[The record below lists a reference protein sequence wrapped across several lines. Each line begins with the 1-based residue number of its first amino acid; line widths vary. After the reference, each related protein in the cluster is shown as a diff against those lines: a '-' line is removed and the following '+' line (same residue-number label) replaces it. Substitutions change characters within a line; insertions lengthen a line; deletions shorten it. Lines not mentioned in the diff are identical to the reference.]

1 MMSHVV
7 SRHLAVLTLLTLALA
22 GAPRANA
29 DPSLLLAAPG
39 DFSGNE
45 TLLSFDDLGLSDG
58 DDIPSVAGV
67 EFMLTSG
74 GPAKFMADPFPREF
88 GPQDAGAINNFWGYA
103 TPYPDLEIHLPAVI
117 HRVGFELRANDLD
130 DVVVTLLSSGSIVD
144 EVTLPSRGSD
154 QLYFYGFENP
164 AGFDEVLLDVQANA
178 SGAFVLDNLRFESL
192 GAPPA
197 EGPPLFSCVG
207 FSSPLEAL
215 LDDPR
220 YAKYAEFLE
229 HWLRRSPVKLLR
241 ARLLDAE
248 DLEVDGADLIAA
260 PLVQVLFAPAQG
272 EETLDVTADTTWKN
286 SFTFSR
292 HGYWRL
298 SLNRYRMQMPGT
310 YLVTMES
317 GDESEYLI
325 DTTCSESIIKKTR
338 KPKKTWKHH
347 HGRH

>member
-1 MMSHVV
+1 
-7 SRHLAVLTLLTLALA
+7 
-22 GAPRANA
+22 
-29 DPSLLLAAPG
+29 
-39 DFSGNE
+39 
-45 TLLSFDDLGLSDG
+45 LSNG

-67 EFMLTSG
+67 EFTLSSG
-74 GPAKFMADPFPREF
+74 GAAKFIVDGFPREF
-88 GPQDAGAINNFWGYA
+88 GPQDTGALNNFWGYA
-103 TPYPDLEIHLPAVI
+103 TPYPDLEIRLPAVI
-117 HRVGFELRANDLD
+117 HRVGFELRVNDLD

-144 EVTLPSRGSD
+144 EVTIPSRGSD

-220 YAKYAEFLE
+220 YAKYAKYAEFLE

-248 DLEVDGADLIAA
+248 DLEVGDADLITA
-260 PLVQVLFAPAQG
+260 PMVQVLFSPAQG
-272 EETLDVTADTTWKN
+272 EETLDVTADTTWKD
-286 SFTFSR
+286 SFSFSR
-292 HGYWRL
+292 KGYWRL
-298 SLNRYRMQMPGT
+298 SLSRYQMKMPGT

-317 GDESEYLI
+317 GDESEYLV
-325 DTTCSESIIKKTR
+325 DPTCSESIIEKAPKPKKTR
-338 KPKKTWKHH
+338 KSKKTRKHH
-347 HGRH
+347 HRRH